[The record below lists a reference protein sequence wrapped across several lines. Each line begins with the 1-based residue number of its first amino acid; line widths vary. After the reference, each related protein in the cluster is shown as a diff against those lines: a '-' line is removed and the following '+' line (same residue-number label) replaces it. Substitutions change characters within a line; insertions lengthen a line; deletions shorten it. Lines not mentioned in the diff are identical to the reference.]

1 MIPESEWNRRSQDV
15 ARIIDA
21 DINVGVLG
29 PCGRDALANVAPK
42 CRSFEV
48 GTWWSPKDDLRTG
61 FSMRVVSCDGTRVL
75 LEAPLWNGHVL
86 SWETTVADL
95 LERWVRVE

>member
-1 MIPESEWNRRSQDV
+1 MIPESEWNRAGQNCIRE
-15 ARIIDA
+15 ADA
-21 DINVGVLG
+21 WG
-29 PCGRDALANVAPK
+29 ANAAPK
-42 CRSFEV
+42 YRSFEV
-48 GTWWSPKDDLRTG
+48 GTWWSPKEDVRFS
-61 FSMRVVSCDGTRVL
+61 FSMRVVSCDGTKVL